1 MLLKVHNLTKKF
13 NGREILKSVDF
24 EVDQGEVV
32 VIIGPS
38 GSGKTTMLRNL
49 NFLERADQGELEFD
63 GEKIDLSKPS
73 HHQIVDVRKNTAMV
87 FQNYNLFRNKT
98 ATQNISEGLIYGHGV
113 NEKKAEKIANQKLK
127 DLGLEKQA
135 NFYPSQLSGG
145 QQQRIGIARATVLNP
160 KIIFFDEPT
169 SALDPELVG
178 TVLNDMKNL
187 ADQGQTMVAV
197 THQMSF
203 ARNVASRIVFF
214 DNGQIIETGTPEQ
227 IFDHPKKE
235 RTKQFL
241 NALSVSY

>member
-1 MLLKVHNLTKKF
+1 MLLDVKNLTKKF
-13 NGREILKSVDF
+13 DQRTILHGVDF
-24 EVDQGEVV
+24 HVDTGEVV

-38 GSGKTTMLRNL
+38 GSGKTTLLRNL
-49 NFLERADQGELEFD
+49 NFLERADSGQMEFD
-63 GEKIDLSKPS
+63 GDQIDLAKPS
-73 HHQIVDVRKNTAMV
+73 HKQISDVRKNTAMV

-98 ATQNISEGLIYGHGV
+98 AAQNISEGLIYGHGM
-113 NEKKAEKIANQKLK
+113 EKAKAEKIALAKLNELGLK
-127 DLGLEKQA
+127 DQA
-135 NFYPSQLSGG
+135 DQYPSQLSGG

-178 TVLNDMKNL
+178 TVLSDMRDL

-214 DNGQIIETGTPEQ
+214 DDGQIVETGTPEQ
-227 IFDHPKKE
+227 VFDHPQHE

-241 NALSVSY
+241 KALAENY